1 MKEGGEKLKKILFVI
16 TSLAVGGLEK
26 VQVTLANKLSE
37 LGYEVTILLLEPVF
51 DLQCQ
56 LNSKVQVRYKG
67 YKKHIG
73 EKIPYIRHKFYDDGM
88 WETRMSAE
96 KLHRYYIGSEHY
108 DVEIGFFRGLP
119 IKIVS
124 GGEKREETKYLG
136 WVHSDFRRT
145 DSYKSNFRS
154 KEAVYEAYKKL
165 DKVICVS
172 REAQIGFKN
181 VIGDIGNLCT
191 IYNML
196 SVNEII
202 QKSKQCPEIK
212 VNKSKYHVVLVGRMV
227 DKVKG
232 QKRLVE
238 VVVKLHEMGY
248 KISLALIGGG
258 VDEEKLKDEII
269 KKNATSYISVC
280 GSQINPY
287 PYIKEA
293 DLLVCASHYE
303 GYNLTVAEA
312 LILDTPVLSTDC
324 TGPNEILD
332 YGKYGMI
339 VENSTE
345 GLYEGLKRFAENP
358 ELLLEYK
365 KKTIER
371 KKFFDEEKILD
382 EITNLFEG
390 K

>member
-1 MKEGGEKLKKILFVI
+1 MKKILFI
-16 TSLAVGGLEK
+16 IPSLAVGGLEK
-26 VQVTLANKLSE
+26 VQVTLANRLSE
-37 LGYEVTILLLEPVF
+37 MGYDITILLLEPVF

-56 LNSKVQVRYKG
+56 LNSNVKVKYKG

-73 EKIPYIRHKFYDDGM
+73 EKIPYICHRFYDDGM

-96 KLHRYYIGSEHY
+96 KLHQYYVGSEQY

-124 GGEKREETKYLG
+124 GGLKRKETKYLG
-136 WVHSDFRRT
+136 WVHSDFRKT
-145 DSYKSNFRS
+145 DGYKSNFRS
-154 KEAVYEAYKKL
+154 LENVREAYRKL
-165 DKVICVS
+165 DKIVCVS
-172 REAQIGFKN
+172 QEAQIGFKEI
-181 VIGDIGNLCT
+181 IGDTGNLCS
-191 IYNML
+191 IYNLLPVDEIML
-196 SVNEII
+196 KAEQS
-202 QKSKQCPEIK
+202 PEIQ
-212 VNKSKYHVVLVGRMV
+212 VNREKFHIVLVGRMV
-227 DKVKG
+227 DNAKG

-258 VDEEKLKDEII
+258 ADEKMIREEIN
-269 KKNATSYISVC
+269 KKNAVLYISVC
-280 GSQINPY
+280 GSQMNPY

-293 DLLVCASHYE
+293 DLLICASYYE

-324 TGPNEILD
+324 TGPREILD

-339 VENSTE
+339 VENSTK
-345 GLYEGLKRFAENP
+345 GLYDGIKKFADNP
-358 ELLLEYK
+358 RLLLEYK
-365 KKTIER
+365 KKAIAR

-382 EITNLFEG
+382 EITHLFER

>member
-1 MKEGGEKLKKILFVI
+1 MKKILFI
-16 TSLAVGGLEK
+16 IPSLAVGGLEK

-51 DLQCQ
+51 DFQSQ
-56 LNSKVQVRYKG
+56 LNSNVKVKYKK

-88 WETRMSAE
+88 WETRASAK
-96 KLHRYYIGSEHY
+96 KLHQYYVGDEYY

-124 GGEKREETKYLG
+124 GGINRNVTKYLG
-136 WVHSDFRRT
+136 WVHNDFRKA
-145 DSYKSNFRS
+145 DGYKSNFRS
-154 KEAVYEAYKKL
+154 MGNVQEAYRKL
-165 DKVICVS
+165 DKIICVS
-172 REAQIGFKN
+172 QEAQMGFKEI
-181 VIGDIGNLCT
+181 VGDTGNLCS
-191 IYNML
+191 IYNL
-196 SVNEII
+196 LPVEEILLKAE
-202 QKSKQCPEIK
+202 QKPEVQI
-212 VNKSKYHVVLVGRMV
+212 NKEKFHAVLIGRMV
-227 DKVKG
+227 DSAKG

-238 VVVKLHEMGY
+238 VVVKLHKMGY

-258 VDEEKLKDEII
+258 ADEKMIREEIS
-269 KKNATSYISVC
+269 KKNADTYISMC
-280 GSQINPY
+280 GKQMNPY

-293 DLLVCASHYE
+293 DLLICASYYE

-312 LILDTPVLSTDC
+312 LILGRPVLSTDC
-324 TGPNEILD
+324 TGPKEILD

-345 GLYEGLKRFAENP
+345 GLYEGLKKIVENP

-365 KKTIER
+365 KKAIER
-371 KKFFDEEKILD
+371 RNFFDEEKILN
-382 EITNLFEG
+382 EITNLF
-390 K
+390 

>member
-1 MKEGGEKLKKILFVI
+1 MKKILFI
-16 TSLAVGGLEK
+16 IPSLAVGGLEK

-56 LNSKVQVRYKG
+56 LNSEVRVEYKS

-73 EKIPYIRHKFYDDGM
+73 ERIPYIRHRFYDDGM
-88 WETRMSAE
+88 WETRASAE
-96 KLHRYYIGSEHY
+96 KLHQYYVGDEHY

-124 GGEKREETKYLG
+124 GGMNKEETKYLG
-136 WVHSDFRRT
+136 WVHNDFRKA
-145 DSYKSNFRS
+145 DGYKSNFRS
-154 KEAVYEAYKKL
+154 MENVREAYRKL
-165 DKVICVS
+165 DKIICVS
-172 REAQIGFKN
+172 QETQIGFKEI
-181 VIGDIGNLCT
+181 IGDTGNLCS
-191 IYNML
+191 IYNLL
-196 SVNEII
+196 SVEDILLKAK
-202 QKSKQCPEIK
+202 QKPEVQI
-212 VNKSKYHVVLVGRMV
+212 NKEKFHAVLVGRLL
-227 DKVKG
+227 DSAKG

-238 VVVKLHEMGY
+238 VVVRLHKMGY
-248 KISLALIGGG
+248 KISLAIIGGG
-258 VDEEKLKDEII
+258 ADEKMIREEIN
-269 KKNATSYISVC
+269 KKNADSYISMC
-280 GSQINPY
+280 GKQMNPY

-293 DLLVCASHYE
+293 DLLVCASYYE

-312 LILDTPVLSTDC
+312 LILGTPVLSTDC
-324 TGPNEILD
+324 TGPKEILD

-345 GLYEGLKRFAENP
+345 GLYEGLKKIIESP

-365 KKTIER
+365 KKAIAR
-371 KKFFDEEKILD
+371 KKFFDEEKILN
-382 EITNLFEG
+382 EITDIFEG